1 MTTTND
7 SLIAEGAGDGVPFLV
22 DFFDGADRLLGKVE
36 PIGGVAGVSFD
47 QVKQGV
53 DP

>member
-1 MTTTND
+1 MTATND

-22 DFFDGADRLLGKVE
+22 DFFDGAGGFLGKVE

-47 QVKQGV
+47 QVK
-53 DP
+53 

>member
-1 MTTTND
+1 MTTTNE

-22 DFFDGADRLLGKVE
+22 DFFDAADGLLGKVE

-47 QVKQGV
+47 QVKQRMN
-53 DP
+53 P